1 MSNEYVMNND
11 NLSAASQHELSK
23 TNKTPAVK
31 HLQKNLALIELL
43 KAWRENDEQE
53 QRDTWDCLKV
63 ALDEDRHSD
72 RKLFP

>member
-23 TNKTPAVK
+23 TDKTPAVK

-43 KAWRENDEQE
+43 KTWREEDEQE
-53 QRDTWDCLKV
+53 QRDTWECLKQ
-63 ALDEDRHSD
+63 ALDEDRLSD

>member
-23 TNKTPAVK
+23 TDKTPAVK

-43 KAWRENDEQE
+43 KTWREEDEQE
-53 QRDTWDCLKV
+53 QRGTWECPKV

>member
-1 MSNEYVMNND
+1 MSDEYVMKND

-23 TNKTPAVK
+23 TDKTPAVT

-43 KAWRENDEQE
+43 KAWREDDEQE
-53 QRDTWDCLKV
+53 QRDTWECLKV
-63 ALDEDRHSD
+63 ALDEDRISD